1 MQRKLRQKLL
11 RELLKNSKRSDREL
25 AGILKVSQPTIT
37 RTRHK
42 LEEDGTIR
50 DYTITPDFK
59 KMGLE
64 LLAINFARIRPE
76 ILASGISERASEF
89 IAKFPTTIFASTGQG
104 LGMNA
109 VSIGVY
115 KNFTEYHK
123 KVNLM
128 RTEWKDLVEDIQ
140 SFVIPIGEGEFKRFS
155 LTHLKDLPL

>member
-1 MQRKLRQKLL
+1 MRKNLRQKLL

-25 AGILKVSQPTIT
+25 AKILKVSQPTIT

-42 LEEDGTIR
+42 LEKDGTIR
-50 DYTITPDFK
+50 DYTITPDFR

-76 ILASGISERASEF
+76 ILSSKMSERASEF
-89 IAKFPTTIFASTGQG
+89 VAKFPTTIFASAGQG
-104 LGMNA
+104 MGMNA
-109 VSIGVY
+109 VSIAVY
-115 KNFTEYHK
+115 KDFTEFHK

-128 RTEWKDLVEDIQ
+128 RTEWKDVVEDIQ
-140 SFVIPIGEGEFKRFS
+140 SFIVPIGEGEFKRFS